1 MNDIFNGIMDHMT
14 AQFRIFSEGLD
25 QKLESFVIFFL
36 CSSADACFPQGKRK
50 LQGGENAS
58 VLAILSKACGGAHCT
73 QITDTSRG

>member
-36 CSSADACFPQGKRK
+36 CSS
-50 LQGGENAS
+50 
-58 VLAILSKACGGAHCT
+58 
-73 QITDTSRG
+73 